1 MKMMIKWLHKK
12 FREIERAENKTAEVP
27 NESNYFNGDGMN
39 IKITSATGGKIVE
52 YQKRKPRNSV
62 NKYADD
68 EFRRETYIITE
79 EENFVESFSKITS
92 MELMR

>member
-1 MKMMIKWLHKK
+1 MIKWLHKK
-12 FREIERAENKTAEVP
+12 LQEVARSECEVATTSP
-27 NESNYFNGDGMN
+27 DPDSYHFNGNDGLS
-39 IKITSATGGKIVE
+39 IKIISATGGKIVE
-52 YQKRKPRNSV
+52 FQKRKQHNSV

-68 EFRRETYIITE
+68 EYRRELYIITE

>member
-1 MKMMIKWLHKK
+1 MIKWLHKK
-12 FREIERAENKTAEVP
+12 LREVERSECVVANKV
-27 NESNYFNGDGMN
+27 SLDSDHISSDGMN
-39 IKITSATGGKIVE
+39 IKIISATGGKIVE
-52 YQKRKPRNSV
+52 FQKRKQQNSA

-68 EFRRETYIITE
+68 EYRRETYIITE

>member
-1 MKMMIKWLHKK
+1 MIKWLHKK
-12 FREIERAENKTAEVP
+12 FREIERAENKIAEVSP
-27 NESNYFNGDGMN
+27 ESDYFNGNGMN
-39 IKITSATGGKIVE
+39 IKITSATGGKIIE
-52 YQKRKPRNSV
+52 FQKRKTRDSA

-68 EFRRETYIITE
+68 EFRRETYIIIE